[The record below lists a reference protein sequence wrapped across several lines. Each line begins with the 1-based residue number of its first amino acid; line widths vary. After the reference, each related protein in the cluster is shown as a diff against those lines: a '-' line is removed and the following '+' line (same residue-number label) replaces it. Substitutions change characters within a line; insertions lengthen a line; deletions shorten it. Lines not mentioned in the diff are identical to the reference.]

1 MLFELAIIAALILA
15 NGAFSGAELSVI
27 TLRAS
32 RLRQLV
38 EEGRAGA
45 RGVAALRRD
54 PEGFLATVQVGI
66 TVVGATAAAFS
77 GASVARRLSPA
88 LERAGLSPELAE
100 DAALAVVVAAIS
112 YLTLVF
118 GELVPKS
125 LALRSSE
132 RYALLAARPLQA
144 LRWVARPVV
153 AALTFTSN
161 LVLRPLGD
169 ATSFTES
176 RVSAEELRTMV
187 DEAAQA
193 GTVDAGSG
201 EIASRALEF
210 GTLTAA
216 DVMVPRNLI
225 RAIPLRASPDEVRRI
240 LLEDGHA
247 RMPVYRETLDDVV
260 GYVTTTDVLALEW
273 ERDLLVLEDIVR
285 PPVFVPETASA
296 VAVLKDL
303 RVRRLWVAVV
313 VDEHG
318 GVAGL
323 VTLEDLL
330 EELVGELFTEREQP
344 EAAVHEEADG
354 AYLVRA
360 ATPVREVNRELGF
373 GLPEGEWSTVA
384 GLAIALAGGIPRVGT
399 RLDLKGGATLE
410 VVDATARLVRTVRLR
425 PPPAGPA
432 PT

>member
-161 LVLRPLGD
+161 L
-169 ATSFTES
+169 
-176 RVSAEELRTMV
+176 
-187 DEAAQA
+187 
-193 GTVDAGSG
+193 
-201 EIASRALEF
+201 
-210 GTLTAA
+210 
-216 DVMVPRNLI
+216 
-225 RAIPLRASPDEVRRI
+225 
-240 LLEDGHA
+240 
-247 RMPVYRETLDDVV
+247 
-260 GYVTTTDVLALEW
+260 
-273 ERDLLVLEDIVR
+273 
-285 PPVFVPETASA
+285 
-296 VAVLKDL
+296 
-303 RVRRLWVAVV
+303 
-313 VDEHG
+313 
-318 GVAGL
+318 
-323 VTLEDLL
+323 
-330 EELVGELFTEREQP
+330 
-344 EAAVHEEADG
+344 
-354 AYLVRA
+354 
-360 ATPVREVNRELGF
+360 
-373 GLPEGEWSTVA
+373 
-384 GLAIALAGGIPRVGT
+384 
-399 RLDLKGGATLE
+399 
-410 VVDATARLVRTVRLR
+410 
-425 PPPAGPA
+425 
-432 PT
+432 